1 MELHERR
8 TRLHFYFM
16 ATSIMQLINAGY
28 FIKRFIPF
36 YYVKY
41 LKSGVFLKQL
51 LQFNF

>member
-16 ATSIMQLINAGY
+16 ATFIMQRVNAGY
-28 FIKRFIPF
+28 SIKRLIPF
-36 YYVKY
+36 YDVKY
-41 LKSGVFLKQL
+41 LKPGAFLKQL